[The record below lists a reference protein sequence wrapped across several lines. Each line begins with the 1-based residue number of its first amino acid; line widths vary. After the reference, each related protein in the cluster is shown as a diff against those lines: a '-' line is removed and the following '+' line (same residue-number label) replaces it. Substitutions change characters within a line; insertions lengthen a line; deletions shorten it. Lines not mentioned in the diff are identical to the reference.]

1 MTQIT
6 VGVSGCVLGE
16 KVRYDGGHKH
26 SRFVTDELA
35 NFFDFMPICPEVGM
49 GLPVPRSTIRLVQ
62 HSDVVRLVDS
72 KESTL
77 DHTDKMQQFADSIL
91 PNLADLCGYIVCAKS
106 PTCGME
112 RVKLYLDNGN
122 TVPGGTRGLFTE
134 RLMTTFPWLPV
145 EEDGRL
151 NDPVLK
157 ENFVTRVFALHDLYE
172 STQTLTRQSLV
183 DFHSRYKLT
192 LMAHNQ
198 SAYRS
203 LGKMVANIKDWELND
218 FFLAYREAFMTALT
232 ERASKKNNANVLM
245 HIQGYFKQQLTAG
258 EKTELSDLILQYRRG
273 DLPILAVLTLI
284 QHYLRTYPSAY
295 LSQQQ
300 FLHPHPNE
308 LRLRLHL

>member
-1 MTQIT
+1 MAQIT

-26 SRFVTDELA
+26 NRFVTDDLA
-35 NFFDFMPICPEVGM
+35 TFFEFVPICPEVGM

-62 HSDVVRLVDS
+62 HSEAIRLVDS
-72 KESTL
+72 NDSTL
-77 DHTDKMQQFADSIL
+77 DHTDKMQQFADSVL

-112 RVKLYLDNGN
+112 RVKLYLNNGN
-122 TVPGGTRGLFTE
+122 TVPGGTRGIFTE
-134 RLMTTFPWLPV
+134 RLMLAFPWLPV

-172 STQTLTRQSLV
+172 STQTLSRQALV
-183 DFHSRYKLT
+183 NFHSRYKLT

-198 SAYRS
+198 VAYRD
-203 LGKMVANIKDWELND
+203 LGKMVANIKEWELND
-218 FFLAYREAFMTALT
+218 FFLVYREAFMAALT
-232 ERASKKNNANVLM
+232 ERASKKNNTNVLM
-245 HIQGYFKQQLTAG
+245 HIQGYFKQQLTAT
-258 EKTELSDLILQYRRG
+258 EKAELSDLILQYRRG
-273 DLPILAVLTLI
+273 DLPLLAVLTLI
-284 QHYLRTYPSAY
+284 QHYLRIYPSAY

-300 FLHPHPNE
+300 FLQPHPNE

>member
-1 MTQIT
+1 MAQIT

-26 SRFVTDELA
+26 NRFVTDDLA
-35 NFFDFMPICPEVGM
+35 TFFEFVPICPEVGM

-62 HSDVVRLVDS
+62 HSEAIRLVDS
-72 KESTL
+72 NDSTL
-77 DHTDKMQQFADSIL
+77 DHTDKMQQFADSVL

-112 RVKLYLDNGN
+112 RVKLYLNNGN
-122 TVPGGTRGLFTE
+122 TVPGGTRGIFTE
-134 RLMTTFPWLPV
+134 RLMLAFPWLPV

-172 STQTLTRQSLV
+172 STQTLSRQALV
-183 DFHSRYKLT
+183 NFHSRYKLT

-198 SAYRS
+198 VAYRD
-203 LGKMVANIKDWELND
+203 LGKMVANIKEWELND
-218 FFLAYREAFMTALT
+218 FFLVYREAFMAALT
-232 ERASKKNNANVLM
+232 ERASKKNNTNVLM
-245 HIQGYFKQQLTAG
+245 HIQGYFKQQLTAT
-258 EKTELSDLILQYRRG
+258 EKAELSDLILQYRRG
-273 DLPILAVLTLI
+273 DLPLLAVLTLI
-284 QHYLRTYPSAY
+284 QHYLRIYPSVY

-300 FLHPHPNE
+300 FLQPHPNE